1 MGVVF
6 TFKTKL
12 IRSNCKTNTKHE
24 FNSPK
29 NGSIKKSVLSLSGC
43 SLSKSR
49 YLSRLKIPAN
59 LTVWLWNSQIQAK
72 FCFCSS
78 SIYALYCSLQLEKF
92 FGWSENILLHLCF
105 FGRPGGRLL
114 TYCCGQ
120 AAGPRRCR
128 CPAVGA
134 VAAPGKICLLHV
146 RFGES
151 FELVC
156 VKNKNKTE
164 RKVMHAA
171 RTRRAG
177 FRAETDENIIGHL

>member
-1 MGVVF
+1 MKL
-6 TFKTKL
+6 THLKTAPW
-12 IRSNCKTNTKHE
+12 RNW
-24 FNSPK
+24 F
-29 NGSIKKSVLSLSGC
+29 LSLQVS
-43 SLSKSR
+43 SLFESR
-49 YLSRLKIPAN
+49 YLSRHKIPAN
-59 LTVWLWNSQIQAK
+59 LTVRLWNSWIQAK
-72 FCFCSS
+72 FCSS

-146 RFGES
+146 RFRES

-164 RKVMHAA
+164 RKVMHA
-171 RTRRAG
+171 RVERDFG
-177 FRAETDENIIGHL
+177 PKLMKIL

>member
-1 MGVVF
+1 M
-6 TFKTKL
+6 KL
-12 IRSNCKTNTKHE
+12 THL
-24 FNSPK
+24 
-29 NGSIKKSVLSLSGC
+29 KKAPLRNRYLSLQVC
-43 SLSKSR
+43 SLSESR

-120 AAGPRRCR
+120 TAGPRRCR

-134 VAAPGKICLLHV
+134 LAAPGKICLLDL
-146 RFGES
+146 RFRES

-156 VKNKNKTE
+156 VKNKTTE
-164 RKVMHAA
+164 RQVKSVKSQIIVVMHCVQCASA
-171 RTRRAG
+171 SQAG
-177 FRAETDENIIGHL
+177 FRLETDEEYF